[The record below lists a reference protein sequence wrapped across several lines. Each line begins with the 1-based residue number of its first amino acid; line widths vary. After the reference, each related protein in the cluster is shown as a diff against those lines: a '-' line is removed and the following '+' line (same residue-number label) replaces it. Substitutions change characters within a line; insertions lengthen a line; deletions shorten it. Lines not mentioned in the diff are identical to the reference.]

1 MAGYTRQSTY
11 TDGDVIN
18 AADSNNEFDQIL
30 NVFSNTG
37 GHKHDG
43 TAAEGPV
50 IGLIGD
56 PGVVTPLNKVVVS
69 DSNNRIGVFVDVGS
83 SSVEQVRFQDG
94 AIVPVTDNDVD
105 LGATGAEFKDLHI
118 DGTANIDSLVAD
130 TVDVNGGTID
140 GAVIGGSSAA
150 AVTTTSLT
158 VTSGTAVTSID
169 TDLSSVS
176 GSDDTLASAKA
187 IKTYVDAQVTA
198 QDLDFQGDSGGA
210 LSIDLDSES
219 LTIAGGTGIDTS
231 GSGNT
236 LSVAVDSTVATLT
249 GSQTLTNKTLTAPIL
264 SGSSSAAG
272 SILFKEDTD
281 NGTNSATLIGPASTG
296 DVTITLPAATDTL
309 VGKATTDTLTN
320 KTLTAPILSGSAS
333 AAGSILFKEDTDN
346 GTNAVTLIGPAS
358 TADVTVTL
366 PAATDTLV
374 GKTTTDTLTNKTIDV
389 DNNTVSNIEVDNLKS
404 GVLDTDLS
412 SVSGSDDT
420 LASAKAVKA
429 YVDAQ
434 LTVSDLDFQ
443 GDSGGALSIDLD
455 SETLDIAGGTG
466 IDTSGSGNTLT
477 VAIDS
482 TVTTLTGSQTLT
494 NKTLT
499 APTLSGSSSAAG
511 SILFKEDTD
520 NGTNAVT
527 LIGPAATAD
536 VTVTLPSS
544 AGTVALTSDVPSAG
558 ISSGNVATF
567 TSGAEDND
575 FLRIDG
581 TAIEGRSASEVLS
594 DIGGQAALT
603 FGISNTNIPI
613 FTSGV
618 ADDDFLRIAG
628 TSVEGRSAA
637 EVLSD
642 IGGQASLTFGISN
655 TNAVKID
662 SSSVADDEFAR
673 FTANGLESRSAAEVL
688 SDIGASAVAG
698 SSSIVTTGALD
709 AGSITSGFGTI
720 NNGASSITT
729 TGVIT
734 GGTVEATA
742 DTSAGD
748 NAAIGFTAAEGLI
761 LTGQGSTND
770 VTIKNDADADVIE
783 IPTGTTNVTIA
794 GGLTVG
800 SVATAKTDTDTS
812 NTGNVT
818 LDFSANQNFVLTLTG
833 NTTLVNPSTETVGQS
848 GFIVCIQ
855 DGTGGRTLS
864 LGTDYETAGG
874 AGITLSSA
882 ASTTDIIPYVV
893 AASNRILLGAPQL
906 AFS

>member
-18 AADSNNEFDQIL
+18 ASDSNNEFDQIL

-374 GKTTTDTLTNKTIDV
+374 GKATTDTLTNKTIDV

-434 LTVSDLDFQ
+434 LTASDLDFQ

-466 IDTSGSGNTLT
+466 IDTSGSGNPLT

-544 AGTVALTSDVPSAG
+544 SGTVALTSDVPSAG

-567 TSGAEDND
+567 TSGAADND

-662 SSSVADDEFAR
+662 SGSVADDEFAR

-783 IPTGTTNVTIA
+783 IPTGTTNVTVA

-800 SVATAKTDTDTS
+800 TVATAKTDTDTS
-812 NTGNVT
+812 NTGSVT

-833 NTTLVNPSTETVGQS
+833 NVTLANPSTETVGQS

-864 LGTDYETAGG
+864 LGTDYETAAG

-882 ASTTDIIPYVV
+882 ASATDIIPYVV